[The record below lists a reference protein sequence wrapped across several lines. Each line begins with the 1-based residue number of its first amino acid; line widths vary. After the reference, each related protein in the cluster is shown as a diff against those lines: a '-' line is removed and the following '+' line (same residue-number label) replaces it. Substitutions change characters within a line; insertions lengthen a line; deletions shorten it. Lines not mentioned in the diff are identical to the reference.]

1 MFNSR
6 RSPMGDAGAILQLSP
21 SSLAALRRCGLA
33 TYRRRT
39 ASRPGG
45 QRPSNP
51 VARLGNAA
59 HRVLEWTAN
68 EAATLALDSSVEQ
81 LVRERWL
88 AEARTEEAA
97 AQRHRSEASFGPLQ
111 SWPRYA
117 TIQESLV
124 VDGSALASEL
134 ALVPADR
141 LWVERKATDASGYL
155 RGAID
160 LVLLAADG
168 TATVIDYKAGTVK
181 DEDVEVGGRY
191 RVQLLLYAAM
201 VRDIGPE
208 PVLAQV
214 RPLGGMPIQIQVN
227 DATIDAA
234 VLQARSDVNS
244 YNTAVGSGDIIQLA
258 RPSESA
264 CRWCEFL
271 LDCPAIWSD
280 PQPDLGDLHN
290 LEGTVIH
297 LQNQQPERV
306 ALELHVGDTD
316 ENTLVKGLSVRRAPA
331 VKTLRV
337 GDPVRIVGLS
347 RTAGGAYR
355 AGSGRLDIAKLDGL
369 GAQLGGH
376 VSPDEQFDWSRED
389 GD

>member
-1 MFNSR
+1 
-6 RSPMGDAGAILQLSP
+6 
-21 SSLAALRRCGLA
+21 
-33 TYRRRT
+33 
-39 ASRPGG
+39 
-45 QRPSNP
+45 
-51 VARLGNAA
+51 
-59 HRVLEWTAN
+59 VLEWIAN

-97 AQRHRSEASFGPLQ
+97 AQRHRSEAQFGPLQ
-111 SWPRYA
+111 RWPRYA

-141 LWVERKATDASGYL
+141 LWVERKVTDASGYL

-168 TATVIDYKAGTVK
+168 TATVIDHKAGTVK

-191 RVQLLLYAAM
+191 RVQVLLYAAM

-208 PVLAQV
+208 PVHAQV
-214 RPLGGMPIQIQVN
+214 RPLGGMPIQIKVS

-234 VLQARSDVNS
+234 VFQARSDVNS
-244 YNTAVGSGDIIQLA
+244 YNMAVDSGDIIQLA

-290 LEGTVIH
+290 LEGTVIQ

-306 ALELHVGDTD
+306 ALELQVGDAGETA
-316 ENTLVKGLSVRRAPA
+316 LVKGLSVRRAPA
-331 VKTLRV
+331 LNTLRV

-347 RTAGGAYR
+347 RIAGGAYR
-355 AGSGRLDIAKLDGL
+355 AGSGRLDLAKLDGL
-369 GAQLGGH
+369 VAQVGDH
-376 VSPDEQFDWSRED
+376 VSQDEQLDWSRED